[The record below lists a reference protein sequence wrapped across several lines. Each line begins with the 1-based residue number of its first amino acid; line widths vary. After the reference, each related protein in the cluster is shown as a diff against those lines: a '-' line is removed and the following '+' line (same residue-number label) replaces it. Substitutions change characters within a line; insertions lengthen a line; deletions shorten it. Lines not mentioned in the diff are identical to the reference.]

1 MFLFLALSVQIGHVI
16 RENMQYSYT
25 LEKFQTQFYNNNM
38 ERDGHL
44 HAPVLCFLNF
54 ADSIKKPNI
63 TDKIMQIMVGKNN
76 FDISNNLL
84 IKLHN
89 PLDHL
94 PVDENN
100 LKFRSCIIVRQYTLQ
115 AA

>member
-1 MFLFLALSVQIGHVI
+1 MFLFLVVGVQIRHVI
-16 RENMQYSYT
+16 TENMQYSYT
-25 LEKFQTQFYNNNM
+25 LKKFHTQFYSNNM

-44 HAPVLCFLNF
+44 HAPVLCILDST
-54 ADSIKKPNI
+54 DSIKKPDI
-63 TDKIMQIMVGKNN
+63 TDKTMWSTVGKNT

-89 PLDHL
+89 HLDHL
-94 PVDENN
+94 PVDEII
-100 LKFRSCIIVRQYTLQ
+100 LKFRSCIIVRQYTFQ